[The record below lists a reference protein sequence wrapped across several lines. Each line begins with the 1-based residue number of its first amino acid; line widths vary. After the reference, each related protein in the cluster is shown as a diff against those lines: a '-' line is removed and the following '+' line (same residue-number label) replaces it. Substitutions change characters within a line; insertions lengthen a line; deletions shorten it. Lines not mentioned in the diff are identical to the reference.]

1 MKCTAGIKDTTRL
14 EVKIFMNGPI
24 TLINKTPL
32 IKRKHK
38 VEDKNPRISAS
49 TISPIYIGSTVY
61 MAPSV
66 TPIISLRTVR
76 CQMLST
82 TAIPT
87 NPRKVAGARSNM
99 DLFLP
104 ILSAIF
110 AASTAPIKQPI
121 NAEVAHQLA
130 SNVVVGMVVEFDK
143 RYGRYGEHQ
152 PAFTPNAIVD
162 KVAERWIHLLLHFI
176 FYVIFMINRYL
187 NYERKL

>member
-1 MKCTAGIKDTTRL
+1 MKCNAGIKDTRRL
-14 EVKIFMNGPI
+14 DVKISRNGPI
-24 TLINKTPL
+24 TLINKIPVV
-32 IKRKHK
+32 KRMHK
-38 VEDKNPRISAS
+38 VEDKNPRMSAS
-49 TISPIYIGSTVY
+49 TISPMYIGSTVY

-66 TPIISLRTVR
+66 TPIISLRAVR
-76 CQMLST
+76 CQMLSA

-87 NPRKVAGARSNM
+87 KPRKVAGARSNM

-104 ILSAIF
+104 SLSAIF

-130 SNVVVGMVVEFDK
+130 SYVVVGMVVEFDK

-162 KVAERWIHLLLHFI
+162 KVAERWIHILFHLI
-176 FYVIFMINRYL
+176 FCDQ
-187 NYERKL
+187 